1 MGGSPRVRRVEVDR
15 DRAPNRA
22 VRPIRSFV
30 PTVDGD
36 PVETDPSSVVEDDG
50 LVVAV
55 YDVAGDAQNTDGAR
69 NEGGALILDV
79 RVELVFCGGQ
89 WSGDIWMSEIV
100 SAVETIFG
108 SPYLLGLAQ
117 YGFRTV
123 ALRGVT
129 LVTSSDVGLG
139 SYSFDDVGNLIWD
152 LIDEGKFPEP
162 DDAGGRVL
170 YMVFMPPNSTPP
182 SGVRG
187 EHGDPEDSGLFTGAD
202 RAWVGYVSYGTFDHI
217 TSVFTHQLVEA
228 ITNPEPDEPAWVMTR
243 TINGGREIGDA
254 CNNTVDRLDSSAVLV
269 QAYWSEQHKACV
281 IPQGLGQ
288 LGTLQSLQSNG
299 PVQPGSA
306 DPELLVG
313 LDRPTPIQISISLVS
328 DDPDVVVIEDGV
340 LLERGQTSRSIPF
353 YALPFTGP
361 ARSVAVHASYAGVT
375 LTAQVEV
382 TPQPSNFEGWV
393 RTTDGEGIPGAVV
406 GIDNAASGGEINV
419 QLLTADNGGFTT
431 PTLPPGTYAVEVTA
445 SGYVPVT
452 GQAVLSEGVPATELD
467 CTLVAQ
473 LPSTIAGTV
482 TDAGLTP
489 ISGAQVLL
497 IQKDQAQRL
506 TTSTDDSGNYSLTV
520 EPVQYTGGYW
530 LRVTATGYTE
540 GFLDFEIPNGT
551 DLAENFTVNKLGLL
565 VGVVTDAHSAT
576 PIAAAYIRASVTA
589 PDPLTPTSIT
599 TAVDPAGHYQLQLPP
614 GPSDLTAQSGGHEV
628 FTVTLTVEPGTTTQ
642 QDFPLVPASATLS
655 CTVSDSQTGNPI
667 GRSHVRVDGALPE
680 RPTFD
685 GSHTVEAIPNG
696 QHQVDISAQGY
707 ESLQI
712 SLDFTAGQTFSTDF
726 TLDPA
731 GSGPNPHRT
740 LSG

>member
-1 MGGSPRVRRVEVDR
+1 
-15 DRAPNRA
+15 
-22 VRPIRSFV
+22 
-30 PTVDGD
+30 
-36 PVETDPSSVVEDDG
+36 
-50 LVVAV
+50 
-55 YDVAGDAQNTDGAR
+55 
-69 NEGGALILDV
+69 
-79 RVELVFCGGQ
+79 
-89 WSGDIWMSEIV
+89 MSEIV
-100 SAVETIFG
+100 SAVETIFA

-139 SYSFDDVGNLIWD
+139 SYSFDDVGNLVWD

-170 YMVFMPPNSTPP
+170 YVVFMPPNSTPP

-187 EHGDPEDSGLFTGAD
+187 EHGDPEDSGLFTGTD

-254 CNNTVDRLDSSAVLV
+254 CNNTVDRLDSTAVLV

-299 PVQPGSA
+299 PIQPGTA
-306 DPELLVG
+306 DPELLVS
-313 LDRPTPIQISISLVS
+313 LDRPTPIQILISLVS

-340 LLERGQTSRSIPF
+340 LLEKGQTSRSIPY

-382 TPQPSNFEGWV
+382 TPAPSILVGYV
-393 RTTDGEGIPGAVV
+393 SSTDRQAIPGAVV

-419 QLLTADNGGFTT
+419 QLLTGDDGGYTT

-445 SGYVPVT
+445 SGYVTAT
-452 GQAVLSEGVPATELD
+452 GDVVISEGVPTTELD
-467 CTLVAQ
+467 WTLEPQ
-473 LPSTIAGTV
+473 LPATVAGTV
-482 TDAGLTP
+482 TDADLTP
-489 ISGAQVLL
+489 IPGAQVLL
-497 IQKDQAQRL
+497 VQKDKAQRL
-506 TTSTDDSGNYSLTV
+506 TTTTDDSGNYSLTV
-520 EPVQYTGGYW
+520 PIQYTGGYW

-540 GFLDFEIPNGT
+540 GFLDFEIPNGS
-551 DLAENFTVNKLGLL
+551 DLTENFTISKLGLL
-565 VGVVTDAHSAT
+565 DGLVTDAHTAA

-589 PDPLTPTSIT
+589 PDPWTPTSIT
-599 TAVDPAGHYQLQLPP
+599 TAVDATGHYQLQLPP
-614 GPSDLTAQSGGHEV
+614 GPSDLTAQSGGYEV
-628 FTVTLTVEPGTTTQ
+628 SAVTLTIEPGTTTQ

-655 CTVSDSQTGNPI
+655 CTVSDSETGNPI

-685 GSHTVEAIPNG
+685 GSHTVEAIPHG

-707 ESLQI
+707 ESLQV
-712 SLDFTAGQTFSTDF
+712 SLDFTAGQAVSTDF